1 MPVTNFVSR
10 VTANSASTLW
20 TISRT
25 VAVSSIHRATFVSS
39 AEGSPP
45 PAEGFM
51 HGVANSK
58 FIKNTKDACLRHP
71 ELSAVKDSETKKMNF
86 FTAVNDA
93 LATALATDEKAVVF
107 GEDVGFGGV
116 FRCTIG
122 LAEKFGKE
130 RVFNM
135 PLTEQGIIGFGIGM
149 AAVGH
154 TPIAE
159 IQFADYVFPAFDQ
172 IVNEAAKYR
181 YRSGNEFNVGGLTI
195 RMPCNAV
202 GHGALYHS
210 QSPEAYFAHTPGLKI
225 VYPRSPIQAKGFLL
239 SAIRDPNPVLVM
251 EPKILYRS
259 AVEHVP
265 VDDFELPLGKAEIV
279 KEGKDLTVVAWGSQL
294 YVLELAVAEAEKRM
308 PGLSIEIIDLR
319 SILPWDRETV
329 EKSVNKTGRLLI
341 SHEAPHT
348 GGFGGEI
355 AAAIQERCFLKLE
368 APIARVCG
376 WDTPFPLVFEKF
388 YVPSMIRCLDE
399 IERIMKY

>member
-1 MPVTNFVSR
+1 MLS
-10 VTANSASTLW
+10 SASRNAVVRFRSSVSLVKRTL
-20 TISRT
+20 
-25 VAVSSIHRATFVSS
+25 ASSSS
-39 AEGSPP
+39 GSPP

-51 HGVANSK
+51 QGVATSK
-58 FIKNTKDACLRHP
+58 FIKATKEQALAHP
-71 ELSAVKDSETKKMNF
+71 ELAAVKNSETQKMNY

-93 LATALATDEKAVVF
+93 LATALATDDKAVIF

-239 SAIRDPNPVLVM
+239 AAIRDPNPVLVM

-259 AVEHVP
+259 AVEQVP
-265 VDDFELPLGKAEIV
+265 VDDFVLPLGKAEVV
-279 KEGKDLTVVAWGSQL
+279 KEGKDLTVVGWGAQL
-294 YVLELAVAEAEKRM
+294 YVLENAVQEAEKRM
-308 PGLSIEIIDLR
+308 PGLSIEVIDLR

-341 SHEAPHT
+341 AHEAPHT

-376 WDTPFPLVFEKF
+376 WDTPFPLVYEKF
-388 YVPSMIRCLDE
+388 YVPGMIRCLDE
-399 IERIMKY
+399 IERVMNY

>member
-1 MPVTNFVSR
+1 MLS
-10 VTANSASTLW
+10 SASRNAAFRFR
-20 TISRT
+20 SS
-25 VAVSSIHRATFVSS
+25 VSLVKRSLASS
-39 AEGSPP
+39 SSGSPP

-51 HGVANSK
+51 QGVATSK
-58 FIKNTKDACLRHP
+58 FIKATKEQALAHP
-71 ELSAVKDSETKKMNF
+71 ELAAVKNSETQKMNY

-93 LATALATDEKAVVF
+93 LATALATDDKAVIF

-239 SAIRDPNPVLVM
+239 AAIRDPNPVLVM

-259 AVEHVP
+259 AVEQVP
-265 VDDFELPLGKAEIV
+265 VDDFVLPLGKAEVV
-279 KEGKDLTVVAWGSQL
+279 KEGKDLTVVGWGAQL
-294 YVLELAVAEAEKRM
+294 YVLEHAVQEAEKRM
-308 PGLSIEIIDLR
+308 PGLSIEVIDLR
-319 SILPWDRETV
+319 SILPWDRDTV
-329 EKSVNKTGRLLI
+329 EK
-341 SHEAPHT
+341 
-348 GGFGGEI
+348 
-355 AAAIQERCFLKLE
+355 
-368 APIARVCG
+368 
-376 WDTPFPLVFEKF
+376 
-388 YVPSMIRCLDE
+388 
-399 IERIMKY
+399 

>member
-1 MPVTNFVSR
+1 MFVFRTSSLLSR
-10 VTANSASTLW
+10 SRSLVSSRIGYQTRFLASAS
-20 TISRT
+20 
-25 VAVSSIHRATFVSS
+25 
-39 AEGSPP
+39 GGPP

-51 HGVANSK
+51 AGVATSK
-58 FIKNTKDACLRHP
+58 FIKSTKEQCLSHP
-71 ELSAVKDSETKKMNF
+71 ELAAVRNSETVKMNY

-93 LATALATDEKAVVF
+93 LATALATDEKAVIF

-122 LAEKFGKE
+122 LAEKFGKD

-239 SAIRDPNPVLVM
+239 AAIRDPNPVLVM

-259 AVEHVP
+259 AVEQVP
-265 VDDFELPLGKAEIV
+265 VDDYVLPLGKAEVV
-279 KEGKDLTVVAWGSQL
+279 KEGKDLTVVGWGAQL
-294 YVLELAVAEAEKRM
+294 YVLENAVQEAEKRM
-308 PGLSIEIIDLR
+308 PGLSVEIIDLR

-341 SHEAPHT
+341 AHEAPHT

-355 AAAIQERCFLKLE
+355 AATIQERCFLKLE

-388 YVPSMIRCLDE
+388 YIPGMIRCMDE
-399 IERIMKY
+399 IEKVMNY